1 MPISVNLSND
11 DETAKGKSMRVD
23 LLTARMASFGISCD
37 APRLREQ
44 IRQSPDGGISLILNV
59 TAEMPINT

>member
-1 MPISVNLSND
+1 
-11 DETAKGKSMRVD
+11 MRVD